1 MKNNNRNNFDLGSF
15 CMGGLVSVLICIGIY
30 VFALRPNT
38 AGDKV
43 AENNEVLT
51 TEDSTEDSDTSAVI
65 YNTGIKEF
73 TVNLESGEEVTF
85 HTPENAYSLTDQ
97 YLENLSSYYGM
108 DSVNSDSMI
117 VVGDADTTYAS
128 NIMLNCDILSDVTN
142 MLSQLYGDEFDPDS
156 VVDSEAYTY
165 MTTGELPEE
174 LPDNYTIEEVANYTV
189 DGIDYVAY
197 EVNYDVTYVLDSD
210 EESTESSETVVH
222 TQEIACYSK
231 TGDAV
236 EIIIYQDEF
245 NREDALSFL
254 EEFLGVE

>member
-1 MKNNNRNNFDLGSF
+1 MKNKNRNSFDLGSF
-15 CMGGLVSVLICIGIY
+15 CMGGLVCVLICMGIY
-30 VFALRPNT
+30 IFALRPNVVS
-38 AGDKV
+38 DKV
-43 AENNEVLT
+43 ADRNEELV
-51 TEDSTEDSDTSAVI
+51 TEDNTEDGTTSAVI

-73 TVNLESGEEVTF
+73 TVNLDSGEEVKF

-97 YLENLSSYYGM
+97 YLENLSSYYDI
-108 DSVNSDSMI
+108 DSVTSDSMI
-117 VVGDADTTYAS
+117 VIGDADTTYAS
-128 NIMLNCDILSDVTN
+128 SIMLNCDVLSDVTN

-156 VVDSEAYTY
+156 VIDSEAYTY

-210 EESTESSETVVH
+210 EESTESNETVVH

-231 TGDAV
+231 TEDSV
-236 EIIIYQDEF
+236 EIIIYQEEF
-245 NREDALSFL
+245 NRENALNFL